1 MAPVRALVAL
11 FASVALLLAITPTHV
26 GASDAVDSIGLAF
39 DTDVVDEETSSP
51 NLDDDVVHSVPTVC
65 APRRV
70 VRLAREVR
78 SDEREGV
85 THDDD
90 PRPPRAC

>member
-1 MAPVRALVAL
+1 MRVFVAI

-26 GASDAVDSIGLAF
+26 GASDEIDTIGLAV
-39 DTDVVDEETSSP
+39 DTDSLDEETSSP
-51 NLDDDVVHSVPTVC
+51 NLDDDVAHSVPTVC
-65 APRRV
+65 SPRCV

-90 PRPPRAC
+90 PRPPRAR